1 MQIVPSLPGSP
12 PHRVD
17 AEARGVNP
25 GAAPAAPRAAAGVAD
40 ATTARAAPA
49 RPALTRGLKDFD
61 LSRQSGVAGA
71 QLAGVYL
78 DRLQQG
84 LQALRQHYTA
94 QLGAD
99 TDQPTVSAPAAD
111 ALRAGLKATWSQRA
125 RATAGALDAQ
135 LRIGEPGQARQ
146 DFHIRGLSRHA
157 LTNGSR
163 EVLTV
168 VTGNAPA
175 PLTATLDPELGT
187 AANLRRLDQALAPV
201 GVRVRADD
209 AGEPVFSVPEA
220 EWPRFH
226 DRVLIKGEGRRFPDG
241 QAQAVRTPALPSALG
256 DAVFDAPGAEPAS
269 LREALG
275 RVTVGIAAVTGAQ
288 QRAQAVLIEQHQ
300 GLQHAGHA
308 QGTVKTTPERARHLA
323 EGFALRLREAG
334 FARYEAVAPTVAG
347 ISRER
352 VRSLLG

>member
-1 MQIVPSLPGSP
+1 MQIVPSLPGP
-12 PHRVD
+12 PAHRVD
-17 AEARGVNP
+17 AEARGVSP
-25 GAAPAAPRAAAGVAD
+25 GAAPAAPRAAAGLAD
-40 ATTARAAPA
+40 AATARAAPA

-61 LSRQSGVAGA
+61 LSRQSSVAGA
-71 QLAGVYL
+71 QLSGVYL

-99 TDQPTVSAPAAD
+99 AEQPTVSAPAAD

-125 RATAGALDAQ
+125 RATGGALDAQ

-157 LTNGSR
+157 LASGSR

-187 AANLRRLDQALAPV
+187 QANLRRLDQALAPV
-201 GVRVRADD
+201 GMRVRAD
-209 AGEPVFSVPEA
+209 ATGEPVFSVPEA

-256 DAVFDAPGAEPAS
+256 EAVFDAPGGEPAS

-275 RVTVGIAAVTGAQ
+275 RVTVGINAVTGAQ
-288 QRAQAVLIEQHQ
+288 QRAQALLVEQHQ
-300 GLQHAGHA
+300 GLQYAGQV
-308 QGTVKTTPERARHLA
+308 QGTVKTTPERARTLA
-323 EGFALRLREAG
+323 DGFALRLRDAG

>member
-1 MQIVPSLPGSP
+1 MQIPAALPGTP
-12 PHRVD
+12 AHRVD
-17 AEARGVNP
+17 ADHRGVSP
-25 GAAPAAPRAAAGVAD
+25 GAAPAAPRS
-40 ATTARAAPA
+40 ATGASSAHAPQATPA

-71 QLAGVYL
+71 QLSGVYL

-84 LQALRQHYTA
+84 LQALRQQYTA
-94 QLGAD
+94 QLSVD
-99 TDQPTVSAPAAD
+99 PEQPMASAAGAD
-111 ALRAGLKATWSQRA
+111 ALRAGLKATWAQRA

-146 DFHIRGLSRHA
+146 DFRIRGLSQA
-157 LTNGSR
+157 TLTSGTR

-175 PLTATLDPELGT
+175 PLTATLDPELP
-187 AANLRRLDQALAPV
+187 ASANLRRLDQALAPV
-201 GVRVRADD
+201 GIRVRADES
-209 AGEPVFSVPEA
+209 GEPVFSVPEA

-256 DAVFDAPGAEPAS
+256 EAVFDAPGHGPAS

-275 RVTVGIAAVTGAQ
+275 RVSVGIAVVQGAQ
-288 QRAQAVLIEQHQ
+288 QRAQAALIEQHQ
-300 GLQHAGHA
+300 GLGQAAGA
-308 QGTVKTTPERARHLA
+308 NKTTPERARALA
-323 EGFALRLREAG
+323 EGFAARLREAG
-334 FARYEAVAPTVAG
+334 FSRYEAVAPTVAG

-352 VRSLLG
+352 VRSLLGTD

>member
-1 MQIVPSLPGSP
+1 MQIPAALPGVP
-12 PHRVD
+12 AHRV
-17 AEARGVNP
+17 EADTRGVSP
-25 GAAPAAPRAAAGVAD
+25 GAAPAAPRAATGAGGAP
-40 ATTARAAPA
+40 AAPA
-49 RPALTRGLKDFD
+49 TAAARSALTRGLKDFD

-71 QLAGVYL
+71 QLSGVFL

-94 QLGAD
+94 QLSAD
-99 TDQPTVSAPAAD
+99 PEQPMASAAGAD
-111 ALRAGLKATWSQRA
+111 ALRAGLKATWAQRA

-146 DFHIRGLSRHA
+146 DFRIRGLSQA
-157 LTNGSR
+157 TLTSGTR

-187 AANLRRLDQALAPV
+187 QANLRRLDQALAPV
-201 GVRVRADD
+201 GLRVRADES
-209 AGEPVFSVPEA
+209 GEPVFSAPEA

-226 DRVLIKGEGRRFPDG
+226 DRILIKGEGRRFPDG
-241 QAQAVRTPALPSALG
+241 QAQPVRTPALPAALG
-256 DAVFDAPGAEPAS
+256 EALFEAPGHEPAS

-275 RVTVGIAAVTGAQ
+275 RVSVGIAVVQGAQ
-288 QRAQAVLIEQHQ
+288 QRAQVALMEQHQ
-300 GLQHAGHA
+300 ALGQAAGA
-308 QGTVKTTPERARHLA
+308 TKTSPERARVLA
-323 EGFALRLREAG
+323 EGFAARLGEAG
-334 FARYEAVAPTVAG
+334 FARYEAVAPTIAG